1 MPAAVLGSAP
11 VADTYATVMGRVRPF
26 VESSLMRTFDWFR
39 PGDEV
44 LVRIRARPV
53 IVADWA
59 KMANG
64 AMLTSGHAPPAV
76 LVTNAGRV
84 GSVPGR
90 FYGQRVLLPDATVD
104 SVHSP
109 RAFTLDDPAYLA
121 EDDLLVVLPPKAK
134 AHVGEN
140 QVVTVR
146 GTVRRFNADDFE
158 RDYRWFEAGDFAA
171 LRGWAERPVLVAD
184 FLRHEDGVEIVLIE
198 NLDWTSRTRLDGEDW
213 WVQQAWEP
221 LPQGRH
227 DDAGRRGAGS
237 GATAGAPAAGP
248 TAALSTLQ
256 PLLAAPNRRSLAGQ
270 RVAIAGVLV
279 QRAVGDSIL
288 LVGPSP
294 DEAIAVRRP
303 SDTPELS
310 PGSQAQIE
318 GVIRTVPGS
327 LDGWQLDAEERRAL
341 EAKQVFVDAETV
353 QPAAR

>member
-1 MPAAVLGSAP
+1 M
-11 VADTYATVMGRVRPF
+11 
-26 VESSLMRTFDWFR
+26 
-39 PGDEV
+39 
-44 LVRIRARPV
+44 
-53 IVADWA
+53 
-59 KMANG
+59 
-64 AMLTSGHAPPAV
+64 
-76 LVTNAGRV
+76 
-84 GSVPGR
+84 
-90 FYGQRVLLPDATVD
+90 
-104 SVHSP
+104 
-109 RAFTLDDPAYLA
+109 
-121 EDDLLVVLPPKAK
+121 
-134 AHVGEN
+134 
-140 QVVTVR
+140 
-146 GTVRRFNADDFE
+146 
-158 RDYRWFEAGDFAA
+158 FEAGDFAA

-221 LPQGRH
+221 LPQGRY

-237 GATAGAPAAGP
+237 GGTAGAPAAGP
-248 TAALSTLQ
+248 TAALSALQ
-256 PLLAAPNRRSLAGQ
+256 PLLDAPNRRSLAGQ

-279 QRAVGDSIL
+279 QRAVGDAIL

-294 DEAIAVRRP
+294 DEAIAVRRT
-303 SDTPELS
+303 SDTPDLS